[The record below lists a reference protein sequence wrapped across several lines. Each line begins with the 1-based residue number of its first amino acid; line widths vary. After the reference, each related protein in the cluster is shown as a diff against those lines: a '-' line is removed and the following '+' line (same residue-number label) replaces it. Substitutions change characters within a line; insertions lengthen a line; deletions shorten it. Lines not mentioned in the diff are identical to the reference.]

1 MKNKSDL
8 RRTALACALAVALA
22 QSSIAQACT
31 SLLYTDASGAPYSG
45 RTMELPMELPY
56 QASYFPKGWTFD
68 SDAGKHAELSFQGK
82 YAFVSI
88 TVPDPLTKQLK
99 VVEGLNE
106 QGLSFSLLAFA
117 NTQGPKDMVANT
129 QKVLA
134 AIDLGAWTLS
144 RFKDVNEVKAAL
156 KRQPVM
162 VTALLP
168 LDLVKTPFHYTL
180 HDASGASLVIE
191 FADGKMQVLDNPLG
205 VMTNGPEFSW
215 HMTNLNNYTF
225 LSNKDQSQLELAGI
239 KFRQP
244 DSGIATAGLPASN
257 TSVGRFVRA
266 VYYSQFAEKAE
277 TPDRAVK
284 TLAHV
289 MNNFDRPRGITIDNR
304 LEDGIENI
312 TAPGVTGQP
321 LYSSEY
327 TSWTAMSDLRRL
339 RFSVRTYDSLNYVE
353 FDLAALKDQAEHTS
367 VALASVPVDITAG
380 AELLKKK

>member
-1 MKNKSDL
+1 
-8 RRTALACALAVALA
+8 
-22 QSSIAQACT
+22 
-31 SLLYTDASGAPYSG
+31 
-45 RTMELPMELPY
+45 MELPY
-56 QASYFPKGWTFD
+56 QASFFPKGWKFD
-68 SDAGKHAELSFQGK
+68 SEADKHPELSYQAK
-82 YAFVSI
+82 YAFVSL

-99 VVEGLNE
+99 VVEGLND

-134 AIDLGAWTLS
+134 AIDLGAWTLAQ
-144 RFKDVNEVKAAL
+144 FKDVKEVKAAL
-156 KRQPVM
+156 KRQPVL

-168 LDLVKTPFHYTL
+168 LDLLKTPFHYTL
-180 HDASGASLVIE
+180 HDASGSSLVIE
-191 FADGKMQVLDNPLG
+191 FADGAMQVLDNPLG

-225 LSNKDQSQLELAGI
+225 LSNKDQSQLELSGV
-239 KFRQP
+239 KFHQP

-312 TAPGVTGQP
+312 TAPGVTGHP

-327 TSWTAMSDLRRL
+327 TSWTALSDLRRL
-339 RFSVRTYDSLNYVE
+339 RFSVRTYDSLNYVQ
-353 FDLAALKDQAEHTS
+353 FDLSALKDQSEHTS
-367 VALASVPVDITAG
+367 VELASIPVDMTAG